1 MLSMEHSE
9 EAEDPALSLVD
20 VELQDEV
27 EAIGVLP
34 LGRVITL
41 MLIPRRIGVRS
52 SFWSNACLE
61 FILKANEPTQLT
73 YSCPVLVEIV
83 EPPIENLQLE
93 CWPTAEDFDLE

>member
-52 SFWSNACLE
+52 SF
-61 FILKANEPTQLT
+61 
-73 YSCPVLVEIV
+73 
-83 EPPIENLQLE
+83 
-93 CWPTAEDFDLE
+93 